1 MNRSAETP
9 PHQKIHT
16 ATRYVLWAQ
25 LGSQVVSLVVLA
37 GLYRLIDPV
46 QFGLLGM
53 IMPVVL
59 LLRSFGTLGFNVA
72 AVQHRDLTDSQAT
85 TLFWWQVASG
95 GVLVLL
101 LLALTPLLAAL
112 YDAPELLPVGW
123 AISGTA
129 LLSNLYTQHQAMAE
143 RKLRLGWIS
152 IVRLVSLS
160 FAGIVALVLAW
171 FDFGIWA
178 LVVHQY
184 LELLL
189 LIGGIW
195 WIEPWRPSRPS
206 RGANVREL
214 LKFGGMYTLS
224 GVFFALSQNLDKL
237 LLAFFLGGTTAGQ
250 QWIGYYTQAFNQMTR
265 PVFLIT
271 TPVTSAMLPALASVK
286 GDRVA
291 LLATAID
298 FYRLVAVVLA
308 PSGIGIFLVG
318 DQLMPLLGGP
328 AWQEAGALLAIL
340 GLSVVTL
347 GLISIGGSLLAAV
360 GRADLLAI
368 GAFVLLLLMGQAMG
382 LVTFISLG
390 EAELAPSLGLGLA
403 WAYALVTLLF
413 APPYLHFCFR
423 AAGLSSG
430 RLFQALRPSFQAA
443 AIMGVF
449 VFLIRQATLAVPP
462 WLTLPG
468 LILAGVLIYTVVARG
483 EVRWLLSRL
492 KRLKT

>member
-1 MNRSAETP
+1 MNRPAETP
-9 PHQKIHT
+9 PQEQIHT

-72 AVQHRDLTDSQAT
+72 AVQHRDLADSQAT

-95 GVLVLL
+95 GAIMLL
-101 LLALTPLLAAL
+101 LLGLTPLLAAL
-112 YDAPELLPVGW
+112 YDSPELLPVGW

-129 LLSNLYTQHQAMAE
+129 LLANLYTQHQAMAE
-143 RKLRLGWIS
+143 RRLRLGWIS
-152 IVRLVSLS
+152 IVRLGSLS
-160 FAGIVALVLAW
+160 FAGLVALGLAW
-171 FDFGIWA
+171 FGFGIWA

-195 WIEPWRPSRPS
+195 CIEPWRPSRPS

-224 GVFFALSQNLDKL
+224 GIFFALSQNLDKL

-250 QWIGYYTQAFNQMTR
+250 QWIGYYTQAFNQMNR

-271 TPVTSAMLPALASVK
+271 TPVTSAMLPALAGVK
-286 GDRVA
+286 QDPPA
-291 LLATAID
+291 LLDTAID
-298 FYRLVAVVLA
+298 FYRLVAIVLA
-308 PSGIGIFLVG
+308 PSGVGIFLVG

-340 GLSVVTL
+340 GLSVMTF
-347 GLISIGGSLLAAV
+347 GLINIGGSLLAAV

-368 GAFVLLLLMGQAMG
+368 GAFLLLLLMGQATG
-382 LVTFISLG
+382 LVTYISLG
-390 EAELAPSLGLGLA
+390 EVELAQSLSLGLA
-403 WAYALVTLLF
+403 WAYTLVALLF

-430 RLFQALRPSFQAA
+430 RLFRTLRPSFQAA

-449 VFLIRQATLAVPP
+449 VFLIRQATLTAPP
-462 WLTLPG
+462 WITLPG
-468 LILAGVLIYTVVARG
+468 LIVAGVLIYVVLARG

-492 KRLKT
+492 KKLKS